1 MSGPHFLEDAA
12 GSNTI
17 FKKLRFQGKSH
28 VSHNDVFSVSLL
40 YHYPLFLDTY
50 SGSLDDIYHPIFLLF
65 QTNLKLVLVVL
76 VVLAGF
82 MLSNHYFPLSGL
94 NMILGTLNH
103 VL

>member
-40 YHYPLFLDTY
+40 Y
-50 SGSLDDIYHPIFLLF
+50 PIFLLF

-76 VVLAGF
+76 VILAGF